1 MVRHLLVSFMNR
13 HSQVYIDFYELH
25 HDSFESIMFFYERNR
40 RTIRQLPLE
49 EQLELLSEYLNACF
63 QTAQYRKYLLHVD
76 ELIENLVM
84 HNVEHIHG
92 RDEYTNSLFKKAASL
107 FNLERYE
114 ESEFIVK
121 QLCRME
127 PGNKNA
133 RILYR
138 RNLYQ
143 NLNTGYKYIRHM
155 SAVGLLMAAVLT
167 AIDLFAWAH
176 LSETWSEVIRTTRN
190 AMFSFSM
197 LALLGLELKIRW
209 LSARI

>member
-1 MVRHLLVSFMNR
+1 MNR

-25 HDSFESIMFFYERNR
+25 HDSFESIMFFYERNKR
-40 RTIRQLPLE
+40 AIHQLPLE

-63 QTAQYRKYLLHVD
+63 QTAQYRKYLKHVD

-92 RDEYTNSLFKKAASL
+92 RDEYTNSLFKKSAAL

-121 QLCRME
+121 QLCRLE
-127 PGNKNA
+127 PNNKNA

-143 NLNTGYKYIRHM
+143 NLETGYMYLRHM
-155 SAVGLLMAAVLT
+155 SGVGLLMAAVLT

-176 LSETWSEVIRTTRN
+176 LSETWGEIIRATRN
-190 AMFSFSM
+190 VFFTLSM
-197 LALLGLELKIRW
+197 LVLFALELKIRW
-209 LSARI
+209 KSELL